1 MRKVDEV
8 ALQNEQVRFSP
19 PGDPG
24 RTPNIEVGQ
33 AGVPFVGVVS
43 RADQDS
49 CMLAYSKPIGT
60 ILVIF
65 EGIIRTSII
74 CRRALRP
81 RKYFLGERGDK

>member
-1 MRKVDEV
+1 MKSEKKEETMRKVDEV

-43 RADQDS
+43 V
-49 CMLAYSKPIGT
+49 P
-60 ILVIF
+60 
-65 EGIIRTSII
+65 IRTVVCLHILS
-74 CRRALRP
+74 L
-81 RKYFLGERGDK
+81 LVQSS